1 MITSLI
7 PSFNGGELSPLVHLR
22 SDLETYRSGCKTLK
36 NMLITPFGGVR
47 RRPGFEFIASHQ
59 QAVRPFSFQYSTD
72 VAYVLAFEDVKLSF
86 YTNGTSV
93 KIGNLPYS
101 IPSPYSAS
109 QLANLTLCQ
118 INNVAYLSHSDYP
131 LHKLTRFGNA
141 SWSLEPVVMDYPPM
155 RSENLQRSNSLLVAS
170 SSEKDG
176 FPVPIISVANKFR
189 AGHVGAYFEIKMERG
204 LLDFEVSLA
213 AAAINDDKFSDP
225 LSIQGGWSF
234 TTQGTWSGEYRIQRS
249 QNGGVSWKTI
259 RLFKSTADANYS
271 ANGTEPSLVLLRIA
285 YNHVANGS
293 SNPKASLVAEGAFIK
308 SLVRCLTVY
317 NESQALFHPVTAVL
331 QGQTSYW
338 SEGAWSTHRGFPRT
352 VTAHEQRLV
361 LGGNKSESQTVWASS
376 VDDYE
381 NFERGVKDS
390 DAWVHSLV
398 ADQQDSIQW
407 MLSNKTLIIGTSGGE
422 WVIQAGKD
430 DGIITPTSVRAR
442 RHSGHGS
449 RTLPAILAGSA
460 TLFVQRGGRKL
471 REMSFSFQDDGYV
484 TQDLTLL
491 AEHIAGEGGIT
502 QTALQEQRDTIIWC
516 VTADGGLIGLTYERS
531 QKIAGWA
538 NMRTGKGTDA
548 FLGVAVI
555 ATNGDEDEVWVS
567 VRRIINGETKYFMER
582 MRPDQFREQQAG
594 RLNNLFFVDSG
605 IQRTLVGMT
614 EVSGLGHLEGETVQ
628 VLADGGVLA
637 ERTVNAGKITL
648 NPVIYTGDPETA
660 STIVV
665 GLPYVSILEPT
676 NLEMG
681 MRNGTSV
688 SRNKQIH
695 EVVIYFHQS
704 SGCKISSRMDKPF
717 DTISFRNADG
727 VPDAGVSLFTGPII
741 HALDSRSQTDVSLVL
756 MQDQPLPLTVSGIVP
771 KWNVYGDS

>member
-47 RRPGFEFIASHQ
+47 RRPGFEFIARHSG
-59 QAVRPFSFQYSTD
+59 AVRPFSFQYSTD
-72 VAYVLAFEDVKLSF
+72 VAYVLAFEDTKLSF
-86 YTNGTSV
+86 YTGGAPVTIS
-93 KIGNLPYS
+93 GNTYS
-101 IPSPYSAS
+101 IPTPYSSSALV
-109 QLANLTLCQ
+109 QLNMCQ
-118 INNVAYLSHSDYP
+118 INNVAYLSHPDHP
-131 LHKLTRFGNA
+131 LYKLSRNGDS
-141 SWSLEPVVMDYPPM
+141 SWSLEAVVMDYPPM
-155 RSENLQRSNSLLVAS
+155 RSENLRRSNTLVVGAS
-170 SSEKDG
+170 SPKDG
-176 FPVPIISVANKFR
+176 TPFFINSLSNKFR
-189 AGHVGAYFEIKMERG
+189 YGHVGAYFEIKMERG
-204 LLDFEVSLA
+204 LDDFEVSLA
-213 AAAINDDKFSDP
+213 ATAENDDKFSA
-225 LSIQGGWSF
+225 LLLVQGGWSF
-234 TTQGTWSGEYRIQRS
+234 TTQETWNGEFRIQRS
-249 QNGGVSWKTI
+249 TNDGVSWKTI

-271 ANGTEPSLVLLRIA
+271 TNGTEPSLVLLRIA
-285 YNHVANGS
+285 YNHVGNGS
-293 SNPKASLVAEGAFIK
+293 SNPKAVLVAEGAFIK
-308 SLVRCLTVY
+308 SLVKCLTVFS
-317 NESQALFHPVTAVL
+317 ESSALFHPVTAVL

-338 SEGAWSTHRGFPRT
+338 SEGSWSTYRGFPRT

-361 LGGNKSESQTVWASS
+361 LGGSRSESQTVWASA

-381 NFERGVKDS
+381 NFERGTKDS
-390 DAWVHSLV
+390 NSWVHSLV

-407 MLSNKTLIIGTSGGE
+407 MLSNKALIVGTSGGE
-422 WVIQAGKD
+422 WVIQAGKE

-449 RTLPAILAGSA
+449 RELPAILAGSA
-460 TLFVQRGGRKL
+460 ALFVQRGGRKL

-502 QTALQEQRDTIIWC
+502 QAVLQEQRDTIIWC

-538 NMRTGKGTDA
+538 NMRTGKGDDA

-555 ATNGDEDEVWVS
+555 ATSGEEDEVWVS
-567 VRRIINGETKYFMER
+567 VRRTISGEVCYSMER
-582 MRPDQFREQQAG
+582 MRPDQFRFQQAG

-605 IQRTLVGMT
+605 IQKSLVGMT

-628 VLADGGVLA
+628 VVADGGVLE
-637 ERTVNAGKITL
+637 ERTVTAGKITL
-648 NPVIYTGDPETA
+648 NPALYTGDPETA

-665 GLPYVSILEPT
+665 GLQYVSILEPL

-756 MQDQPLPLTVSGIVP
+756 MQDQPLPLTVSGIVL
-771 KWNVYGDS
+771 KCNVYGDS